1 MCPYREASKFNSDY
15 YDLGEVVK
23 EFGKDVFYF
32 KRIQDEAAY
41 IMNKRPDIIFVL
53 GLSQIIPK
61 EILNIPSMGCI
72 GSHPALLP
80 KNRGRHPI
88 VWAIANGMKES
99 GITLFW
105 LDEGI
110 DSGDIWKQESF
121 EISDEDDAATVYR
134 KIKELTA
141 KMLNEGIS
149 ELEAGIVKRIVQDHS
164 KATYWRIRT
173 KRDGEIDWR
182 MSSKRIFDLVRALTR
197 PYVGVHCF
205 YRDRE
210 IKIWKTEVL
219 NNNKGLDNLEPG
231 KVIAA
236 DDLSLTVKTG
246 DGLIKIIEH
255 EFDPMP
261 TVGEYL

>member
-1 MCPYREASKFNSDY
+1 MKQYIFIGSVEYSVYCLKTLLTMGINIVSIMCPYREASKFNSDY

-164 KATYWRIRT
+164 KATYWRIW
-173 KRDGEIDWR
+173 RD
-182 MSSKRIFDLVRALTR
+182 
-197 PYVGVHCF
+197 
-205 YRDRE
+205 
-210 IKIWKTEVL
+210 
-219 NNNKGLDNLEPG
+219 
-231 KVIAA
+231 
-236 DDLSLTVKTG
+236 
-246 DGLIKIIEH
+246 
-255 EFDPMP
+255 
-261 TVGEYL
+261 

>member
-1 MCPYREASKFNSDY
+1 
-15 YDLGEVVK
+15 
-23 EFGKDVFYF
+23 
-32 KRIQDEAAY
+32 
-41 IMNKRPDIIFVL
+41 
-53 GLSQIIPK
+53 
-61 EILNIPSMGCI
+61 
-72 GSHPALLP
+72 
-80 KNRGRHPI
+80 
-88 VWAIANGMKES
+88 
-99 GITLFW
+99 
-105 LDEGI
+105 
-110 DSGDIWKQESF
+110 
-121 EISDEDDAATVYR
+121 
-134 KIKELTA
+134 
-141 KMLNEGIS
+141 
-149 ELEAGIVKRIVQDHS
+149 
-164 KATYWRIRT
+164 
-173 KRDGEIDWR
+173 